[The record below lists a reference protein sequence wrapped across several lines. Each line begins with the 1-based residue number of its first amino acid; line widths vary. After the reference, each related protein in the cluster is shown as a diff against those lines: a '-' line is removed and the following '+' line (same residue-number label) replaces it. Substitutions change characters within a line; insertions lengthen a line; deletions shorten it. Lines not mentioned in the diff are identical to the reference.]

1 MTPDF
6 TTANHGTIVMLTPCT
21 PDARDWVDENLPAD
35 VLTLG
40 EAIAIEPRYF
50 NDIAEGIIADG
61 LVLN

>member
-6 TTANHGTIVMLTPCT
+6 RTVNHGSIITLTPCT
-21 PDARDWVDENLPAD
+21 PEAVEWVNENLPD
-35 VLTLG
+35 HFNG
-40 EAIAIEPRYF
+40 AIEPRYF